1 MAFSYKKYVE
11 SNAVKNA
18 RDKMNKYQTYKESAE
33 VTNARNAYNNLKAPT
48 PYKSKY
54 QSQINDLQSQ
64 ISKKGDFTYDLN
76 NDALYQQYKDKYIN
90 LGKLAMTDTMGQA
103 SALTGGYG
111 NSYAQSVSN
120 QAYQQYLTQLNDV
133 VPQLYGMAMDKYN
146 MDMDNLYK
154 KYNMFNDADTKDYGK
169 YRDIV
174 SDYNTN
180 RDFLYNAYNNARNFD
195 YGQFSDNR
203 NYYTDAYNNERSYD
217 YGKYG
222 DDYNRAFQNYQQQV
236 SESQWAKEYAL
247 QQQQLALQ
255 RAKASRSGSNS
266 NSTIKGKTA
275 NGGTA
280 PTDAQISKA
289 QSIYNQKGKDAYF
302 TYLKSLEDSGV
313 DVGTIIGQADAEGWN
328 HQYQYRTYTL
338 TDKGGLNWGGGIDN
352 NARVKDQYGNETNL
366 YGLKQQ
372 LIKEGMSDK
381 EATNYIKK
389 LQKNV
394 GATWW

>member
-146 MDMDNLYK
+146 IDMDNLYK

-169 YRDIV
+169 YRDTV

-255 RAKASRSGSNS
+255 RAKASKSGSNS
-266 NSTIKGKTA
+266 NSTSKGKTA

-280 PTDAQISKA
+280 PTDAQVSKA

>member
-76 NDALYQQYKDKYIN
+76 NDALYQQYKDQYIN

-111 NSYAQSVSN
+111 NSYAQSVGN

-169 YRDIV
+169 YRDTV

-195 YGQFSDNR
+195 YGQYSDNR
-203 NYYTDAYNNERSYD
+203 NYYTDAYNNERSFD

-222 DDYNRAFQNYQQQV
+222 DDYNRAFQNYQQSV

-255 RAKASRSGSNS
+255 RAKASQSGSNS
-266 NSTIKGKTA
+266 NRNGTVSPSKTDNAVKFENSLMNWRAFENGKALSKNDKYKDNESVKTA
-275 NGGTA
+275 SQYASYDKYVEAQAKSAYEAGNLDANEVAYILQHLQNYQT
-280 PTDAQISKA
+280 PTQR
-289 QSIYNQKGKDAYF
+289 KG
-302 TYLKSLEDSGV
+302 
-313 DVGTIIGQADAEGWN
+313 
-328 HQYQYRTYTL
+328 
-338 TDKGGLNWGGGIDN
+338 
-352 NARVKDQYGNETNL
+352 
-366 YGLKQQ
+366 
-372 LIKEGMSDK
+372 
-381 EATNYIKK
+381 
-389 LQKNV
+389 
-394 GATWW
+394 

>member
-1 MAFSYKKYVE
+1 MAFTYKPYQE
-11 SNAVKNA
+11 SNSVKSA
-18 RDKMNKYQTYKESAE
+18 RDKMNQYQTYKQSKA
-33 VTNARNAYNNLKAPT
+33 VTDAYNSYKNLKAPDA
-48 PYKSKY
+48 YKSKY
-54 QSQINDLQSQ
+54 TQQINDTMNA
-64 ISKKGDFTYDLN
+64 IANKGEFTYDLY
-76 NDALYQQYKDKYIN
+76 NDALYKQYKDQYIN

-111 NSYAQSVSN
+111 NSYAQSVGN

-154 KYNMFNDADTKDYGK
+154 KYNMFNDADTKDYGR
-169 YRDIV
+169 YRDTV
-174 SDYNTN
+174 SDYYTN
-180 RDFLYNAYNNARNFD
+180 RDFLYNAYNNERNFD

-217 YGKYG
+217 YGRYS
-222 DDYNRAFQNYQQQV
+222 DDYNRAFQNYQQSV
-236 SESQWAKEYAL
+236 SESQFA
-247 QQQQLALQ
+247 QQLALQ
-255 RAKASRSGSNS
+255 QQELALKKSNS
-266 NSTIKGKTA
+266 SSNSKGKTA

-280 PTDAQISKA
+280 PTDAQVSKA

-328 HQYQYRTYTL
+328 HQYQYRTYEL